1 MSERVGEIE
10 ALFRYPVKSM
20 RGERME
26 AAQLGWHGIE
36 GDRRFAARRVDDTSG
51 FPWLTATKLP
61 ELILFSPRRRRGGDS
76 TLPTHVETPEGEELP
91 ILSQQLADDLGRR
104 YGSPVDMIYLRNGI
118 FDDAPISVI
127 TSTSI
132 KEIGKRAGL
141 TTDVRRFR
149 PNVQVASLRSIPFEE
164 DEWMG
169 GILSFGKDG
178 EGGAVSVTAHDER
191 CSMINL
197 DPDSAYRSPEV
208 LKSVVQTRD
217 NKAGIY
223 STVIRCGRLE
233 VGQPVFFEPQ
243 AV

>member
-1 MSERVGEIE
+1 VSERVGEVE

-20 RGERME
+20 RGERMDT
-26 AAQLGWHGIE
+26 AQLGWHGIE
-36 GDRRFAARRVDDTSG
+36 GDRRFAVRRVNDTSG

-61 ELILFSPRRRRGGDS
+61 DLILFSPRQRDSGDGA
-76 TLPTHVETPEGEELP
+76 LPTHVETPDGQEFSIRSHEL
-91 ILSQQLADDLGRR
+91 ANDLGRR
-104 YGSPVDMIYLRNGI
+104 HGSPVEMIYLRHGI
-118 FDDAPISVI
+118 FDDATISVI
-127 TSTSI
+127 ASASI
-132 KEIGKRAGL
+132 MEIGKRAGL

-149 PNVQVASLRSIPFEE
+149 PNVQIASLRSIPFEE

-169 GILSFGKDG
+169 GTLSFGKDG
-178 EGGAVSVTAHDER
+178 EGGAISVTAHDER

-197 DPDSAYRSPEV
+197 DPDSAHRSPEV

-223 STVIRCGRLE
+223 GTVIRCGRLE

-243 AV
+243 AG